1 MSRYLLI
8 SSLLL
13 FLGVSLHSQTVDYSI
28 VSVPEEAGI
37 EFMKITS
44 TNDYVCMP
52 IVKKS
57 KRKGINWS
65 QNRIIDMTKDG
76 KCIAYLSSRNNT
88 TNIFI
93 KELGKQGGSIQRTN
107 RSGVVDFA
115 YSPNDKYICFSEQ
128 RGDYTQIFQTDAK
141 EGYICRQI
149 TSANNDYSPAY
160 SADMKTIFFAR
171 QEASSY
177 SIWGYSVD
185 NNFLSTYTTG
195 MSPCII
201 KKEKA
206 YLCTRMNSMGNSEI
220 WKVNYETGVEE
231 CLVTDPNRSFSTPSI
246 SPDGKW
252 IVFVGSSVI
261 NTGKSNYYNTDIYVC
276 KMDGSEFA
284 QLTYHAADDLS
295 PVWSHDGKY
304 IYFIS
309 QRGDANATANIWR
322 MNFIY

>member
-52 IVKKS
+52 VVKKS

-76 KCIAYLSSRNNT
+76 KFIAYLSLRNNT

-107 RSGVVDFA
+107 RSGVIDFA
-115 YSPNDKYICFSEQ
+115 YSPNGKYICFSEQ

-149 TSANNDYSPAY
+149 TSANNDYSPTY
-160 SADMKTIFFAR
+160 SDDMKTIFFAR

-206 YLCTRMNSMGNSEI
+206 YLCTRTNSMGNSEI
-220 WKVNYETGVEE
+220 WKVNYDTGVEE

-295 PVWSHDGKY
+295 PVWSHDGKH

-309 QRGDANATANIWR
+309 QRGDAEATANIWR